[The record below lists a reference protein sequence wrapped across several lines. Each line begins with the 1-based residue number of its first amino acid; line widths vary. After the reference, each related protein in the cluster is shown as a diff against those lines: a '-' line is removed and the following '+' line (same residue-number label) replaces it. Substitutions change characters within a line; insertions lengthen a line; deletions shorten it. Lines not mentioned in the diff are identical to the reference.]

1 MASSQESLSGRP
13 EAEAGREP
21 DAGSERDGD
30 RLGEATGLAA
40 DLLTLRPPRPWP
52 RRLLPRSLLGRSLLI
67 VLLPLVLLQ
76 VVSSWIFYDRHY
88 DQITRRLSQYLAGDV
103 AVVVEMVR
111 EAEDE
116 QQLEEVYE
124 FAWRRFWL
132 RVRLL
137 DTDTL
142 SQPGAQWFSTI
153 LDEKLTDALD
163 ERLDRAFV
171 IDTHSLPRD
180 VWIEV
185 DLGNN
190 VLYVLVARERLFSE
204 TSYIFIMWMVGTSI
218 VLFVVA
224 LLFMRNQVKPIRRL
238 AQVAELFGKGVEV
251 SDFKPEGATEVRQA
265 SIAFLRMR
273 ERIRRQIEQRT
284 TMLAGVSHDL
294 RTPLT
299 RMKLE
304 LALLGEGDEVDALKH
319 DVGQMERMIEG
330 YLAFARGE
338 GTEQTRPLDLGD
350 LLRQVAE
357 QARREGGRIDLHVE
371 ERLPA
376 VLRREAMRRCLAN
389 LVNNAQRYGGEVT
402 LTAGR
407 RREGIEILVDD
418 DGPGIP
424 AEQREQVFKP
434 FFRLERSRNPETGGT
449 GLGLTIARD
458 VVRSHGGDLT
468 LDQAPGGGLRA
479 RIWLPQ

>member
-1 MASSQESLSGRP
+1 MPTSQHDMQD
-13 EAEAGREP
+13 EAG
-21 DAGSERDGD
+21 ERSAERGV
-30 RLGEATGLAA
+30 ATSLAA
-40 DLLTLRPPRPWP
+40 DLLTLRPQRPWP

-67 VLLPLVLLQ
+67 ILLPLVLLQ
-76 VVSSWIFYDRHY
+76 VVSTWIFYDRHY

-103 AVVVEMVR
+103 GAVVQIIR
-111 EAEDE
+111 EADDE
-116 QQLEEVYE
+116 RQLEKAYE
-124 FAWRRFWL
+124 FAWRRLWL

-142 SQPGAQWFSTI
+142 SQPSRPWIPSI
-153 LDEKLTDALD
+153 LDEKLTEALA
-163 ERLDRAFV
+163 ERLDHPFV

-185 DLGNN
+185 DLGND
-190 VLYVLVARERLFSE
+190 VLYVLVPRERLFSE
-204 TSYIFIMWMVGTSI
+204 TSYIFIMWMVGTSV

-224 LLFMRNQVKPIRRL
+224 LLFMRNQIKPIRRL
-238 AQVAELFGKGVEV
+238 AQVSELFGKGIDV

-284 TMLAGVSHDL
+284 AMLAGVSHDL

-304 LALLGEGDEVDALKH
+304 LALLGEGGEVEALNH
-319 DVGQMERMIEG
+319 DIAQMERMIEG

-338 GTEQTRPLDLGD
+338 GAEQPRPLDLGD
-350 LLRQVAE
+350 LLRQVAA
-357 QARREGGRIDLHVE
+357 QARREGAQIDLHVE

-389 LVNNAQRYGGEVT
+389 LVNNATRYGGDLTV
-402 LTAGR
+402 TAGR

-424 AEQREQVFKP
+424 AAQREEVFKP

-458 VVRSHGGDLT
+458 AVRSHGGELT
-468 LDQAPGGGLRA
+468 LEDSPAGGLRA

>member
-1 MASSQESLSGRP
+1 MPTGRDSLRD
-13 EAEAGREP
+13 EM
-21 DAGSERDGD
+21 ERGADRGGD

-40 DLLTLRPPRPWP
+40 DLLTLRPPRSWP
-52 RRLLPRSLLGRSLLI
+52 RRMLPRSLLGRSLLI
-67 VLLPLVLLQ
+67 ILLPLVLLQ
-76 VVSSWIFYDRHY
+76 VISTWIFYDRHY
-88 DQITRRLSQYLAGDV
+88 DTITRRLSQYLAGDV
-103 AVVVEMVR
+103 GAVVQMIR
-111 EAEDE
+111 EADDAN
-116 QQLEEVYE
+116 QLQDVYE
-124 FAWRRFWL
+124 FAWRRLWL

-142 SQPGAQWFSTI
+142 SQPSRPWIPSI
-153 LDEKLTDALD
+153 LDKKLTDALA
-163 ERLDRAFV
+163 ERLDLPFV

-185 DLGNN
+185 DLGNKI
-190 VLYVLVARERLFSE
+190 LYVLVPRERLFSE

-218 VLFVVA
+218 ILAVVA

-238 AQVAELFGKGVEV
+238 AQVSEMFGKGVDV

-304 LALLGEGDEVDALKH
+304 LALLGEGGEVEALKH
-319 DVGQMERMIEG
+319 DVTQMERMIEG

-338 GTEQTRPLDLGD
+338 GTEQPRPLDLGD

-357 QARREGGRIDLHVE
+357 QARREGASVDLHIE

-389 LVNNAQRYGGEVT
+389 LINNAQRYGGQVT
-402 LTAGR
+402 VTAGR

-424 AEQREQVFKP
+424 PEQREEVFKP

-468 LDQAPGGGLRA
+468 LDQAPAGGLRA

>member
-1 MASSQESLSGRP
+1 MPNAEDRLREGERGADRP
-13 EAEAGREP
+13 TDRSADRSA
-21 DAGSERDGD
+21 D
-30 RLGEATGLAA
+30 RLGETTGLAA

-67 VLLPLVLLQ
+67 ILLPLVFLQ
-76 VVSSWIFYDRHY
+76 IISSWIFYDRHY

-103 AVVVEMVR
+103 GAVVQMIR
-111 EAEDE
+111 EATDE
-116 QQLEEVYE
+116 NELEEVYE
-124 FAWRRFWL
+124 FAYRRLWL

-142 SQPGAQWFSTI
+142 SQPSRPWIPTI
-153 LDEKLTDALD
+153 LDEKLTNALE
-163 ERLDRAFV
+163 ERLDHAFV

-185 DLGNN
+185 DLGNDI
-190 VLYVLVARERLFSE
+190 LYVLVPRERLFSE

-218 VLFVVA
+218 ILFVVA
-224 LLFMRNQVKPIRRL
+224 LLFMRNQIKPIRRL
-238 AQVAELFGKGVEV
+238 AQVSELFGKGIEV

-284 TMLAGVSHDL
+284 AMLAGVSHDL

-304 LALLGEGDEVDALKH
+304 LALLGEGGEVEALNH
-319 DVGQMERMIEG
+319 DVAQMERMIDG

-338 GTEQTRPLDLGD
+338 STEQPRPLDLGD
-350 LLRQVAE
+350 LLRQVAA
-357 QARREGGRIDLHVE
+357 QARRDGGRVDLHVE

-389 LVNNAQRYGGEVT
+389 LINNAQRYGGEVT
-402 LTAGR
+402 VTAGR
-407 RREGIEILVDD
+407 RRDGVEILV
-418 DGPGIP
+418 
-424 AEQREQVFKP
+424 
-434 FFRLERSRNPETGGT
+434 
-449 GLGLTIARD
+449 
-458 VVRSHGGDLT
+458 
-468 LDQAPGGGLRA
+468 
-479 RIWLPQ
+479 